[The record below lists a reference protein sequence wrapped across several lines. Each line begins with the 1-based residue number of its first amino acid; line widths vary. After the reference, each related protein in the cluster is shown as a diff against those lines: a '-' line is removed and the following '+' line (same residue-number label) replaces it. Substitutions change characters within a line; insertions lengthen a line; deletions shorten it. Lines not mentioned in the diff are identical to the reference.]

1 MVGEWNYFKGDFGSM
16 KRNQADVREQPAAA
30 PDTTEDGSG
39 RLKDRP
45 GLQQGQKTSQ
55 LNSE

>member
-1 MVGEWNYFKGDFGSM
+1 MVGEWNHLEGDSGST
-16 KRNQADVREQPAAA
+16 KRNQVDVREQHAAA
-30 PDTTEDGSG
+30 PDTTEDSSG

-45 GLQQGQKTSQ
+45 VLQQGQKTSQ